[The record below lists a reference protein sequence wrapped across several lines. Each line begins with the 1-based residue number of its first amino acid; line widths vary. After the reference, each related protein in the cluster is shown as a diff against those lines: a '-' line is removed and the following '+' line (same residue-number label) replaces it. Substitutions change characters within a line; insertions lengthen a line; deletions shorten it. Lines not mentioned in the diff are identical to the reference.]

1 MGIALIKI
9 GLLQLVMMP
18 LFAASFWKNDNQEAY
33 DLFQKGQYE
42 KAHDQFLDPA
52 WKGVAAYR
60 AKDYAKAAQ
69 YLFQA
74 ETADDFYNLG
84 NSLAQLG
91 QIEEAIKAYRKTLVI
106 DAQHVDAAFNLQL
119 LENEQQK
126 QEEQRK
132 KEEEEK
138 KRQEEQRRK
147 EEEKKRKEEEQRK
160 QEELEKQAQNPSEQN
175 QENNEQWL
183 NFVEEDPAGLLKEK
197 FRRDYQKSQ

>member
-1 MGIALIKI
+1 MVSEIMGIALIKI
-9 GLLQLVMMP
+9 VLFQFLMMP

-33 DLFQKGQYE
+33 DLFQKGQYD
-42 KAHDQFLDPA
+42 KAHEQFLDSA

-60 AKDYAKAAQ
+60 AKDYLNAVQ
-69 YLFQA
+69 HLSQA

-84 NSLAQLG
+84 NALAQMG

-119 LENEQQK
+119 LEHEQQK

-138 KRQEEQRRK
+138 KRQEEQ
-147 EEEKKRKEEEQRK
+147 KRKEEEQRRKEEQKK
-160 QEELEKQAQNPSEQN
+160 QEQNTPGQN
-175 QENNEQWL
+175 QQNNEQWL
-183 NFVEEDPAGLLKEK
+183 NFVDEDPAGLLKEK
-197 FRRDYQKSQ
+197 FKRDYQKSQ